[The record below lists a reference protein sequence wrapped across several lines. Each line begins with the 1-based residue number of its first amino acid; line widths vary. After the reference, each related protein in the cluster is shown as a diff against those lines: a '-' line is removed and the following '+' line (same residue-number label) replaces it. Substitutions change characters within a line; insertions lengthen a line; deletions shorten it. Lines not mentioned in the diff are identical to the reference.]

1 MGWVFGA
8 KPNNIGEWLHKIYS
22 RETNDTKQICLDYAM
37 VNMSEI
43 YIAVEQTDKY
53 GIKTITAEIMSIKF
67 ANERED
73 GFVYPQMGY
82 NVYGEQCGVHQTS
95 CPKRILDVLTPTDDI
110 TSNEW
115 RDKCRKRLEHRAS
128 VSKLQDGDYIQ
139 FSEKI
144 QFNNGEQRDTF
155 KIKSFNKK
163 KILVAVSNDTGE
175 TLFRAQIKN
184 WRDIAFKKLEE
195 DDLPWKAV
203 NRMRP

>member
-73 GFVYPQMGY
+73 GFVYHKWVTTYMENNAEFTRPA
-82 NVYGEQCGVHQTS
+82 V
-95 CPKRILDVLTPTDDI
+95 P
-110 TSNEW
+110 
-115 RDKCRKRLEHRAS
+115 
-128 VSKLQDGDYIQ
+128 
-139 FSEKI
+139 SE
-144 QFNNGEQRDTF
+144 FWM
-155 KIKSFNKK
+155 S
-163 KILVAVSNDTGE
+163 
-175 TLFRAQIKN
+175 
-184 WRDIAFKKLEE
+184 
-195 DDLPWKAV
+195 
-203 NRMRP
+203 